1 MRLSFSESFAAA
13 RIAKAGR
20 FGATGMIEWFII
32 GP

>member
-1 MRLSFSESFAAA
+1 MRLLIPESFTAA

-20 FGATGMIEWFII
+20 FGATGMIEGFII